1 MWLNRKILVATDFGE
16 LAEAVCNVGL
26 ELARRFQV
34 PLVVMHTYA
43 PMAPN
48 YSGAPLLPPAQ
59 YREIVENAARATL
72 EQEAARLR
80 GKGVDISTVLQVGV
94 PAEEVLRT
102 ANALDVGL
110 IVMGTHGRH
119 GLPRALLGSV
129 AEKVVRMS
137 PIPVLTLHEPLSQTE
152 EAQRK

>member
-1 MWLNRKILVATDFGE
+1 MWLNKAILVATDFGE
-16 LAEAVCNVGL
+16 LSEAVCNVAL
-26 ELARRFQV
+26 EMAQRFQV

-43 PMAPN
+43 PQAPN
-48 YSGAPLLPPAQ
+48 YSGAPLLPPSQ

-80 GKGVDISTVLQVGV
+80 GKGVEVSSVLHVGA
-94 PAEEVLRT
+94 PAEEVLR
-102 ANALDVGL
+102 AAKELDVGL

-129 AEKVVRMS
+129 AEKVVRLS
-137 PIPVLTLHEPLSQTE
+137 PVAVLTLHEPPPPAET
-152 EAQRK
+152 A